1 MAYLRIGPAVERHR
15 RWSLPAAA
23 LLVVVLGG
31 ASGPAW
37 AREDLA
43 AAGDAARQSA
53 FQRALG
59 VHPLGALFGP
69 QTAAPAAGARSR
81 TRAAPDLRRGLRV
94 RRRANGGAAA
104 LSSPAGG
111 ASAGGRRPSRGQAA
125 ILERIAECE
134 TGGDPRAVSADGRY
148 RGKYQF
154 DRPTWRRL
162 GGRGD
167 PARAPE
173 AEQDRRAAQLLA
185 QSGTSAWPNCA
196 G

>member
-1 MAYLRIGPAVERHR
+1 MAHLGIGPAVERHR

-23 LLVVVLGG
+23 ALLVAAFG
-31 ASGPAW
+31 AASEPAS
-37 AREDLA
+37 ARENVA
-43 AAGDAARQSA
+43 AAADAAGRSA

-59 VHPLGALFGP
+59 VHPVGALFGP
-69 QTAAPAAGARSR
+69 GTTAPGARARPR
-81 TRAAPDLRRGLRV
+81 TRVAAPDLRRGVRV
-94 RRRANGGAAA
+94 RRRPNGGAAA
-104 LSSPAGG
+104 LSSPGG

-134 TGGDPRAVSADGRY
+134 TGDDTRAVSADGRY

-154 DRPTWRRL
+154 DRATWRRL

-167 PARAPE
+167 PAKAPE

-196 G
+196 